1 MSFSSVPDSALL
13 SEIEVLKRIK
23 HALVAK
29 RPFSLVRIGDGEN
42 IVMGQY
48 TLLPEDKFMN
58 TYWVR
63 QNFGRMAK
71 GVTLPNTK
79 LRDQLVWGVRNAD
92 IVGICKKYGDEVR
105 APEEFKRPLTDKI
118 FDHYRLKPAQL
129 CHVFVNRKM
138 VSHGLFWEILHK
150 HRVLLISKWAHE
162 FRQLVLREYSQLRP
176 KIVGAIDFHDFHQIP
191 LVLKEAGKYNFD
203 LALVSA
209 GVNAV
214 VLAPRLAKRTG
225 KVVIDF
231 GKVMMF
237 FLTSD
242 PRIAPW
248 KPPVA
253 PQNTQAQQVE
263 NREKPV
269 LGDPFNPPGA
279 PGVYRPD
286 LQEQNNHVYLENP
299 QETTEPPAPPA
310 EIPAETQP

>member
-1 MSFSSVPDSALL
+1 M
-13 SEIEVLKRIK
+13 
-23 HALVAK
+23 
-29 RPFSLVRIGDGEN
+29 
-42 IVMGQY
+42 Q
-48 TLLPEDKFMN
+48 
-58 TYWVR
+58 
-63 QNFGRMAK
+63 
-71 GVTLPNTK
+71 
-79 LRDQLVWGVRNAD
+79 
-92 IVGICKKYGDEVR
+92 KYGDEVR

-253 PQNTQAQQVE
+253 PKTPRL
-263 NREKPV
+263 NRLRTEKT
-269 LGDPFNPPGA
+269 GSW
-279 PGVYRPD
+279 
-286 LQEQNNHVYLENP
+286 
-299 QETTEPPAPPA
+299 
-310 EIPAETQP
+310 